1 MTPYIGALVDPVGLF
16 RSFDSARA
24 RFDALLFEALQRT
37 VNMAAMYAKTSTL
50 YRSHT
55 YGLRGSIKGFVIGG
69 MGGGAG
75 GVSILQGRVEARAPY
90 AAFVENGTRPHII
103 VPRRKNALRF
113 VQNGA
118 VRFAPFVQ
126 HPGTRRRPFMREARD
141 LTAPIFERL
150 VGEAFVRAFA

>member
-1 MTPYIGALVDPVGLF
+1 MSIFASVQVNPSGLYAGF
-16 RSFDSARA
+16 NRA
-24 RFDALLFEALQRT
+24 RSLLDQLLYEALQRT
-37 VNMAAMYAKTSTL
+37 VQLATTYAKTSTL

-55 YGLRGSIKGFVIGG
+55 YGLRQSIRGFVVGG
-69 MGGGAG
+69 MTGMM
-75 GVSILQGRVEARAPY
+75 LMPQGRVEARAPY
-90 AAFVENGTRPHII
+90 ASFVHNGTAPHII
-103 VPRRKNALRF
+103 VPRRRQVLRF

-126 HPGTRRRPFMREARD
+126 HPGTRRRPYMTEARD